1 MKELF
6 RQAAKYM
13 QSSSGYIKYGL
24 LKCIGEDKKG
34 FSDSDEY
41 QKWKELLR
49 HFCDLFSCGRIL

>member
-1 MKELF
+1 
-6 RQAAKYM
+6 M